1 MLTKIK
7 RDTEDLLKVAFENYY
22 LINRNARKGIMESGN
37 PQQAPCE
44 FPPAGLVAGVRL
56 FETIRDALLPND
68 VEWLGDRFRVAAKAR
83 WARLVANF
91 EDGSPE
97 QVGLWR
103 GSCRL
108 LMGGL
113 CCCVGSKVKSA
124 KAPLHLPVHVMTMV
138 QCWLVRVLGTCL
150 LPAHV
155 VDVLHAAWLALHTP

>member
-22 LINRNARKGIMESGN
+22 LINSNARKGIMESGN

-44 FPPAGLVAGVRL
+44 FPPAGLVAGVHL

-83 WARLVANF
+83 WARLVATF

-97 QVGLWR
+97 QVGHTV
-103 GSCRL
+103 CVYRL
-108 LMGGL
+108 CIQFTGGHQ
-113 CCCVGSKVKSA
+113 A
-124 KAPLHLPVHVMTMV
+124 DT
-138 QCWLVRVLGTCL
+138 
-150 LPAHV
+150 AHAGCACQG
-155 VDVLHAAWLALHTP
+155 DG